1 MLTSICLWWSE
12 ARLKPRSVKGEGE
25 GVGTNEREGV
35 VHISVGLPLPPG
47 LTCPDL
53 ELLSMVE
60 LSRCFCIWSEMRDKV
75 GTDMENESSSLL
87 RESLL
92 SVSRTKGSVRGVVHC
107 QLELPGDSNEMEDRV
122 SSDEAEEKPVDEFLH
137 NWSIS

>member
-1 MLTSICLWWSE
+1 MLL
-12 ARLKPRSVKGEGE
+12 KGEGE
-25 GVGTNEREGV
+25 GTKEMAGEV
-35 VHISVGLPLPPG
+35 VQMSEGLPLPAG
-47 LTCPDL
+47 RTELAL
-53 ELLSMVE
+53 ELPSMVE

-122 SSDEAEEKPVDEFLH
+122 NSDEAEEKPVDEFLH